1 MHCVCWFIYSTV
13 KALFPSCASGWDAM
27 CFWCWTVSFQYRP
40 FYGLCN
46 SLLSQFGLGKGRD
59 RSPRCCLP
67 VEPLPRDFSAVL
79 SSLGATVWRQK
90 AGKGPDPVS
99 LLVLP
104 WQFLQELRGNSHFVV
119 PSCSQHLY
127 GTQQGEVSVQS
138 CVFLTSLLIFAAQRD
153 QRSEGCLPVC
163 LPEISS
169 LFSFSLLGNPFL
181 QGSCFTMTH
190 NQIYGLICPIGVK
203 VYKKLLLP

>member
-46 SLLSQFGLGKGRD
+46 SLLSQFGLGRGRD

-99 LLVLP
+99 LLVLLGSSCRRYVETATS
-104 WQFLQELRGNSHFVV
+104 QFPVV
-119 PSCSQHLY
+119 PSTCMERSREKCLCSP
-127 GTQQGEVSVQS
+127 
-138 CVFLTSLLIFAAQRD
+138 VFS
-153 QRSEGCLPVC
+153 LPVC
-163 LPEISS
+163 
-169 LFSFSLLGNPFL
+169 
-181 QGSCFTMTH
+181 
-190 NQIYGLICPIGVK
+190 
-203 VYKKLLLP
+203 